1 MEPGDFSCLGMGE
14 VTRAEPSFYFFSLT
28 VMLAMGDMLLHILAL
43 PAEGFENKIQ
53 TPFTDA
59 HFSYVA

>member
-14 VTRAEPSFYFFSLT
+14 VTRAKPNFCFFSLT
-28 VMLAMGDMLLHILAL
+28 AMLAMGDVLLRSLAL
-43 PAEGFENKIQ
+43 CAGSENKIQ
-53 TPFTDA
+53 TPFTNA